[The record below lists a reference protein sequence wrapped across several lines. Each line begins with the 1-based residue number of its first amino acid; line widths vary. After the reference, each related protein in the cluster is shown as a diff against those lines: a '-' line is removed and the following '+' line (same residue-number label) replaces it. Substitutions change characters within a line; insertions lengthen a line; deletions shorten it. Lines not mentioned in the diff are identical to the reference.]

1 MKKKLLAILMAAMLA
16 LTACGGSQTVQVN
29 DGDTSAEN
37 DKDAEK
43 PAEEKPEEDKEE
55 AEGKGNDEEKP
66 AEEEADDNEDIYDD
80 LHKMQIN
87 MDKKPHEDIVHE
99 PELYSALIKEAKL
112 TEDKAVTVKYE
123 YLNVKDLE
131 NEEGLMFTPVGLKV
145 GDSEGRPREVS
156 AALAPRLLEKREVF
170 QSGEITYD
178 FDGALEEGSEVIFTL
193 EKNNDAK
200 DTIELKAKLSK

>member
-16 LTACGGSQTVQVN
+16 LTACGGSKTVQVN
-29 DGDTSAEN
+29 DGNTSEEN
-37 DKDAEK
+37 KNDVKDK
-43 PAEEKPEEDKEE
+43 EETTEEDKKDQEE
-55 AEGKGNDEEKP
+55 ETKDEET
-66 AEEEADDNEDIYDD
+66 AEEESADDNEDIYDD

-99 PELYSALIKEAKL
+99 PELYSALIKEAKIS
-112 TEDKAVTVKYE
+112 EDKAVTVKYE

-131 NEEGLMFTPVGLKV
+131 NEEGLMFTPISLKI
-145 GDSEGRPREVS
+145 GDSEGKAREIS
-156 AALAPRLLEKREVF
+156 AALAPRILEKREVF

-178 FDGALEEGSEVIFTL
+178 FDGDLEEGSEVIFTL

>member
-16 LTACGGSQTVQVN
+16 LTACGGSKTVQVN
-29 DGDTSAEN
+29 DGNTSEEN
-37 DKDAEK
+37 KNDVKDK
-43 PAEEKPEEDKEE
+43 EETPEEDKKDQEE
-55 AEGKGNDEEKP
+55 ET
-66 AEEEADDNEDIYDD
+66 AEEESADDKEDIYDD

-99 PELYSALIKEAKL
+99 PELYSALIKEAKIS
-112 TEDKAVTVKYE
+112 EDKAVTVKYE

-131 NEEGLMFTPVGLKV
+131 NEEGLMFTPISLKI
-145 GDSEGRPREVS
+145 GDSEGKAREIS
-156 AALAPRLLEKREVF
+156 AALAPRILEKREVF

-178 FDGALEEGSEVIFTL
+178 FDGDLEEGSEVIFTL

>member
-16 LTACGGSQTVQVN
+16 LTACGGSKTVQVN
-29 DGDTSAEN
+29 DGNTSEEN
-37 DKDAEK
+37 KNDVKDK
-43 PAEEKPEEDKEE
+43 EETPEEDKKDQEE
-55 AEGKGNDEEKP
+55 ET
-66 AEEEADDNEDIYDD
+66 AEEESADDNEDIYDD

-99 PELYSALIKEAKL
+99 PELYSALIKEAKIS
-112 TEDKAVTVKYE
+112 EDKAVTVKYE

-131 NEEGLMFTPVGLKV
+131 NEEGLMFTPISLKI
-145 GDSEGRPREVS
+145 GDSEGKAREIS
-156 AALAPRLLEKREVF
+156 AALAPRILEKREVF

-178 FDGALEEGSEVIFTL
+178 FDGDLEEGSEVIFTL

>member
-16 LTACGGSQTVQVN
+16 LTACGGSKTVQVN
-29 DGDTSAEN
+29 DGNTSEEN
-37 DKDAEK
+37 KDDVKDK
-43 PAEEKPEEDKEE
+43 EETPEEDKKDQEE
-55 AEGKGNDEEKP
+55 ETKDEET
-66 AEEEADDNEDIYDD
+66 AEEESADDNEDIYDD

-99 PELYSALIKEAKL
+99 PELYSALIKEAKIS
-112 TEDKAVTVKYE
+112 EDKAVTVKYE

-131 NEEGLMFTPVGLKV
+131 NEEGLMFTPISLKI
-145 GDSEGRPREVS
+145 GDSEGKAREIS
-156 AALAPRLLEKREVF
+156 AALAPRILEKREVF

-178 FDGALEEGSEVIFTL
+178 FDGDLEEGSEVIFTL

>member
-16 LTACGGSQTVQVN
+16 LTACGGSKTVQVN
-29 DGDTSAEN
+29 DGNTSEEN
-37 DKDAEK
+37 KDDVKDK
-43 PAEEKPEEDKEE
+43 EETTEEDKKDQEE
-55 AEGKGNDEEKP
+55 ETKDEET
-66 AEEEADDNEDIYDD
+66 AEEESADDNEDIYDD

-87 MDKKPHEDIVHE
+87 MDKKPHEDIVHK
-99 PELYSALIKEAKL
+99 PELYSALIKEAKIS
-112 TEDKAVTVKYE
+112 EDKAVTVKYE

-131 NEEGLMFTPVGLKV
+131 NEEGLMFTPISLKI
-145 GDSEGRPREVS
+145 GDSEGKAREIS
-156 AALAPRLLEKREVF
+156 AALAPRILEKREVF

-178 FDGALEEGSEVIFTL
+178 FDGDLEEGSEVIFTL

>member
-16 LTACGGSQTVQVN
+16 LTACGGSKTVQVN
-29 DGDTSAEN
+29 DGNTSEEN
-37 DKDAEK
+37 NNDVKDK
-43 PAEEKPEEDKEE
+43 EETTEEDKKDQEE
-55 AEGKGNDEEKP
+55 ETKDEET
-66 AEEEADDNEDIYDD
+66 AEEESADDNEDIYDD

-99 PELYSALIKEAKL
+99 PELYSALIKEAKIS
-112 TEDKAVTVKYE
+112 EDKAVTVKYE

-131 NEEGLMFTPVGLKV
+131 NEEGLMFTPISLKI
-145 GDSEGRPREVS
+145 GDSEGKAREIS
-156 AALAPRLLEKREVF
+156 AALAPRILEKREVF

-178 FDGALEEGSEVIFTL
+178 FDGDLEEGSEVIFTL

>member
-16 LTACGGSQTVQVN
+16 LTACGGSKTVQVN
-29 DGDTSAEN
+29 DGNTSEEN
-37 DKDAEK
+37 KDDVKDK
-43 PAEEKPEEDKEE
+43 EETPEEDKKDQEE
-55 AEGKGNDEEKP
+55 AKDEET
-66 AEEEADDNEDIYDD
+66 AEEESADDNEDIYDD

-99 PELYSALIKEAKL
+99 PELYSALIKEAKIS
-112 TEDKAVTVKYE
+112 EDKAVTVKYE

-131 NEEGLMFTPVGLKV
+131 NEEGLMFTPISLKI
-145 GDSEGRPREVS
+145 GDSEGKAREIS
-156 AALAPRLLEKREVF
+156 AALAPRILEKREVF

-178 FDGALEEGSEVIFTL
+178 FDGDLEEGSEVIFTL